1 MLQENLIRMYEE
13 SFRAHR
19 ELPALTDYFKGET
32 FSYYEMAKEIAKL
45 HLFFK
50 KAEIRRGDKIAL
62 VGRNNPRW
70 CITYLATITY
80 GAVIVPILQD
90 FAPADIVHIVNHSE
104 SRLLF
109 VGDNYWDIIEEDEI
123 ARIDAVLS
131 LTDFHVIYE
140 RRGKSLGVYM
150 RDMVKNYR
158 AKYKRGFSADDIKY
172 PDIPN
177 DQMVLLN
184 YTSGTTGYSKGV
196 MLTVNN
202 LTGNVLVAK
211 NARNT
216 QTGTHYFVRGG
227 RTLSFLPLAHHVAS
241 RPLAH
246 AYGCAF
252 DFLSPLAVGGHVT
265 LLGKIPSPK
274 ILIEAMQMVKPTVI
288 CCVPLILEKIYRKQV
303 LPLLEKGPMSIAMKI
318 PLLNSAIYSA
328 IRKKLIDSFGG
339 EVVIFIVGGAPMNQ
353 ETEAFLLKIKFP
365 ITVGYGMTECA
376 PLISFTTDDLFKAG
390 SCGMYIKEYL
400 DLRIDSPDPEHTAGE
415 IIVKGEHVMLGY
427 YKNEKDTHA
436 VLDPD
441 GWLHTGD
448 MGTVDPDGTLYI
460 RGRSKTMILT
470 GSGQN
475 IYPEEIEDKLNNMY
489 LVLESLVLEHNGK
502 LHALV
507 VPDYEQAE
515 REGVDKNDLPQ
526 IMENNLKELNT
537 VVAGY
542 EHVAAIT
549 IYPTEFEKTPKRS
562 IKRYLYNVTLLG
574 K

>member
-227 RTLSFLPLAHHVAS
+227 RTLSFLPLAH
-241 RPLAH
+241 

-318 PLLNSAIYSA
+318 PLLNSAIYSV
-328 IRKKLIDSFGG
+328 IRKKLLDSFGG

>member
-227 RTLSFLPLAHHVAS
+227 RTLSFLPLAHV
-241 RPLAH
+241 
-246 AYGCAF
+246 YGCAF

-475 IYPEEIEDKLNNMY
+475 IYPEEIEDKLNNTNFFFIF
-489 LVLESLVLEHNGK
+489 LQVL
-502 LHALV
+502 
-507 VPDYEQAE
+507 
-515 REGVDKNDLPQ
+515 
-526 IMENNLKELNT
+526 
-537 VVAGY
+537 
-542 EHVAAIT
+542 
-549 IYPTEFEKTPKRS
+549 
-562 IKRYLYNVTLLG
+562 
-574 K
+574 

>member
-45 HLFFK
+45 YLFFK

-227 RTLSFLPLAHHVAS
+227 RTLSFL
-241 RPLAH
+241 PLAH

>member
-227 RTLSFLPLAHHVAS
+227 RTLAFL
-241 RPLAH
+241 PLAH

>member
-13 SFRAHR
+13 SFRTHR

-50 KAEIRRGDKIAL
+50 KAEIRRSDKIAL

-140 RRGKSLGVYM
+140 RRGK
-150 RDMVKNYR
+150 
-158 AKYKRGFSADDIKY
+158 YKRGFSADDIKY

-227 RTLSFLPLAHHVAS
+227 RTLSFL
-241 RPLAH
+241 PLAH

>member
-13 SFRAHR
+13 SFRTHR

-227 RTLSFLPLAHHVAS
+227 RTLSFLPLAH
-241 RPLAH
+241 

-390 SCGMYIKEYL
+390 SCMYIKEYL